1 MRKNTDRRVRLPPAR
16 IAACAKRWRPG
27 IPARSIDDSDQ
38 AGPEGMAAK
47 RRDLPVYL
55 VSASPVMRHSYES
68 LFRALDREVG
78 SFATIDALFSQFPG
92 DRGCLCIDT
101 QDLDVS
107 LVGCLR
113 LLSKRRYR
121 LPVVLLV
128 GQLPVAYH
136 TALGRLYEPLRLLT
150 KPVSGRRLLDT
161 IDTLRRG
168 RCRRT

>member
-1 MRKNTDRRVRLPPAR
+1 
-16 IAACAKRWRPG
+16 
-27 IPARSIDDSDQ
+27 
-38 AGPEGMAAK
+38 MAAK
-47 RRDLPVYL
+47 QCDLIYL
-55 VSASPVMRHSYES
+55 VSASPLMRHSYES

-92 DRGCLCIDT
+92 NRGCLCIDT

-107 LVGCLR
+107 LGGCLR

-136 TALGRLYEPLRLLT
+136 TALGRLYAPLRLLT
-150 KPVSGRRLLDT
+150 KPVSGRRLLD
-161 IDTLRRG
+161 IIETLRVRALPAHVTSGRDQTDASQTDDRG
-168 RCRRT
+168 DH